1 MLDVDQVL
9 AGDVLGIVAALAA
22 FCGIVTA
29 MLRWMPLVV
38 AIVIV
43 GVIEGHLGIDLGIR
57 VADRTVSPADLIFI
71 IAMIAGSV
79 RLLLRGGFTRIQFV
93 WMATVLVLL
102 VAFGIGALQYGF
114 DTATTFYR
122 RYFYLSAGT
131 LYALSFTW
139 TSNDLDRLARIWL
152 AAAGALVCY
161 TLLAWIDPDIA
172 TLAGPTVFSNYAE
185 YEAERVLPSSSA
197 FLIAE
202 AGLLCL
208 AAWSRLDVLPLYR
221 AAAIPFLLI
230 AILLYHRSVWFVM
243 LVAIAVLPLLNPRA
257 VLRIGLALLIVPLGL
272 AVVWL
277 VGLGFGQDVLSAS
290 MSSAIMEPLNDD
302 STLSW
307 RLTGWRILVDRT
319 LAGGLP
325 SILFGSGFGIGYERL
340 IGWSTIQ
347 YSPHNLYVE
356 LFINAGIAG
365 SGLWI
370 LWLLMVLRR
379 LWSGGDDG
387 GQLLD
392 RAASMALFVAVAAF
406 GLPYTPA
413 MEQGILVGAIAALA
427 MRLESRR
434 TMPVPAPREAAA

>member
-1 MLDVDQVL
+1 MLGVDEGL
-9 AGDVLGIVAALAA
+9 AGDVLGVVAALAI
-22 FCGIVTA
+22 FCGIVVA

-38 AIVIV
+38 AVLIV
-43 GVIEGHLGIDLGIR
+43 GVIEGHLGIELGMR

-71 IAMIAGSV
+71 VAAVAGAV

-93 WMATVLVLL
+93 WMVTVLVLL
-102 VAFGIGALQYGF
+102 AAFGNGALQYGF

-131 LYALSFTW
+131 LYALSFAW
-139 TSNDLDRLARIWL
+139 TPDDLDRLARIWL

-161 TLLAWIDPDIA
+161 TLLAWIDPEIV
-172 TLAGPTVFSNYAE
+172 TLTGPLVPSSYAV

-208 AAWSRLDVLPLYR
+208 AAWSRSDVLLLYR
-221 AAAIPFLLI
+221 AGAMPFLLI
-230 AILLYHRSVWFVM
+230 AVLLYHRSVWGVM
-243 LVAIAVLPLLNPRA
+243 LAAIAVLPLLNPQA
-257 VLRIGLALLIVPLGL
+257 TLRFGMALLMVPLGL
-272 AVVWL
+272 ALAWV
-277 VGLGFGQDVLSAS
+277 VGLGFGQDILSAS
-290 MSSAIMEPLNDD
+290 MSSAIMEPLNDN

-307 RLTGWRILVDRT
+307 RITGWRILVDRT
-319 LAGGLP
+319 LGGGLP
-325 SILFGSGFGIGYERL
+325 SILFGSGFGVGYERM

-356 LFINAGIAG
+356 LFINAGIVG

-392 RAASMALFVAVAAF
+392 RAAGVALVVAVASF

-413 MEQGILVGAIAALA
+413 MEQGILVGAIGALA
-427 MRLESRR
+427 MRLETRSAV
-434 TMPVPAPREAAA
+434 TVSVSREAAA